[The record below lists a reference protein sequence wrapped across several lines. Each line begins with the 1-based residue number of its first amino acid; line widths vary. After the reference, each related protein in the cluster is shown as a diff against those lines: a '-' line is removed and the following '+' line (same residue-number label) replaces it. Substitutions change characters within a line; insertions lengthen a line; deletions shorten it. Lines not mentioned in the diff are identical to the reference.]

1 MKKVFLDW
9 VTCTKDLTNIIFEL
23 KIKIWRQC
31 MERIDRDVWL
41 TIPGECDIFY
51 IRKFSEMCDAAMPN
65 K

>member
-1 MKKVFLDW
+1 LDW
-9 VTCTKDLTNIIFEL
+9 VTCTKGLTNIIFEL

>member
-1 MKKVFLDW
+1 
-9 VTCTKDLTNIIFEL
+9 
-23 KIKIWRQC
+23 